1 MFNTA
6 NNDKIGSYIGDLIKQ
21 TGYNDRQFGIA
32 YLEKR
37 FGFVNEGDIPN
48 IQNRICQ
55 IKKGRKGLQLTDLPV
70 FAELLNVSIET
81 ILSAG
86 EVLVPPSE
94 RTTNYT
100 VAFSED
106 PKVWEAYIRREDN
119 PFLNPDEFNKTIID
133 YALEA
138 GNYKFLKH
146 LMNSHHIWFVGDDN
160 SYYFSGFGAGTDIKR
175 RDPAHWDPL
184 TYQMAETDDLRY
196 AMIALAIKNNDRAIL
211 DELHAREIP
220 LFYTVT
226 AFIHQHLAK
235 ENLPSSPN
243 VARMLD
249 QIANSKKAI
258 LSYFFEAYEIKAS
271 RGQLTHE
278 LFFPFAGQ
286 VLDAMIKGKHKTN
299 AIEALKLSITHNKHV
314 QQKLQSMVDKSYMAV
329 RDLFPAPTLPKNGN
343 PMLSKIFVE
352 DSHTQVTLDEGFL
365 KKRHEKYIRDIVW
378 RHYAFYPSV
387 DAVAYYMADVAPN
400 QEGFITNVVHV
411 TASSSDPEIKSL
423 IEELNRSYEIF
434 SKNLK
439 YTEE

>member
-175 RDPAHWDPL
+175 RDPAHGDPL

-249 QIANSKKAI
+249 QIANSNKAI
-258 LSYFFEAYEIKAS
+258 LSYFFETYEIKAS

-314 QQKLQSMVDKSYMAV
+314 QQRLQSMVDKSRVAASDYFSLLSTNSKHSRNAL
-329 RDLFPAPTLPKNGN
+329 RDGHGPATDDDKYY
-343 PMLSKIFVE
+343 
-352 DSHTQVTLDEGFL
+352 
-365 KKRHEKYIRDIVW
+365 KKLRENYIRGIVW

-387 DAVAYYMADVAPN
+387 DAVAYYMADIAPN

-411 TASSSDPEIKSL
+411 TASSSDSEIQSL
-423 IEELNRSYEIF
+423 IDKLNCSYEVF

-439 YTEE
+439 NTEE